1 MQAGNPEVARD
12 RLQQCLLPKRQRMD
26 ERVTT
31 SINASS
37 YLSVVKRQLK
47 NLKW

>member
-1 MQAGNPEVARD
+1 
-12 RLQQCLLPKRQRMD
+12 MD

-47 NLKW
+47 NLKVVERQLKYCLED